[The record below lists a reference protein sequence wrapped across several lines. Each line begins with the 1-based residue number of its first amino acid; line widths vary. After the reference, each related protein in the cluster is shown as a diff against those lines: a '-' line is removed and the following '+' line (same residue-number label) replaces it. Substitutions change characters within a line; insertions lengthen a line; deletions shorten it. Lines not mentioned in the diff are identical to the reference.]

1 LRALFERKWWFNKQG
16 GNAMSDQN
24 STNQKI
30 ILAAGLGALVGGIA
44 VLLATQAIPKM
55 MAQMREGMMQNM
67 MEKMKER
74 GCTPSEM

>member
-1 LRALFERKWWFNKQG
+1 MGAILG
-16 GNAMSDQN
+16 G
-24 STNQKI
+24 
-30 ILAAGLGALVGGIA
+30 VA
-44 VLLATQAIPKM
+44 VLLGTRAIPKM